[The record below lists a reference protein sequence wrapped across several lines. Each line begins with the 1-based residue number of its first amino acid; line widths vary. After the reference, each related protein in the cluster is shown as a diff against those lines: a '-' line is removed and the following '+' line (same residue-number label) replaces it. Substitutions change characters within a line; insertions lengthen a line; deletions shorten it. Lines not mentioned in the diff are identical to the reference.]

1 VEKMLVVIFDEEKK
15 AYEGS
20 RALSE
25 LDVEGSISIHAESVI
40 SKNADGKLTTK
51 QAEGDFPIRTLGGT
65 ALGSLLGLLGGPIG
79 VGIGAAAGS
88 FAGLLADMHIA
99 GVDGDFLDDVSKAL
113 KPGKYAV
120 VADITEE
127 WVTPVDTRMEALGG
141 VVYRAA
147 RSGVEYEQ
155 IAREEASMRAELAA
169 MKAEHA
175 KAQAERKKRLQSRI
189 DQLDAKLQAKLQRK
203 QQRSEELKREL
214 DSKLQGVQQHAAKAQ
229 GDAKAALEARVAEI
243 RREYELGKAKQVAA
257 SAPSTRQ

>member
-1 VEKMLVVIFDEEKK
+1 
-15 AYEGS
+15 
-20 RALSE
+20 
-25 LDVEGSISIHAESVI
+25 
-40 SKNADGKLTTK
+40 
-51 QAEGDFPIRTLGGT
+51 
-65 ALGSLLGLLGGPIG
+65 
-79 VGIGAAAGS
+79 
-88 FAGLLADMHIA
+88 
-99 GVDGDFLDDVSKAL
+99 
-113 KPGKYAV
+113 
-120 VADITEE
+120 
-127 WVTPVDTRMEALGG
+127 
-141 VVYRAA
+141 
-147 RSGVEYEQ
+147 
-155 IAREEASMRAELAA
+155 